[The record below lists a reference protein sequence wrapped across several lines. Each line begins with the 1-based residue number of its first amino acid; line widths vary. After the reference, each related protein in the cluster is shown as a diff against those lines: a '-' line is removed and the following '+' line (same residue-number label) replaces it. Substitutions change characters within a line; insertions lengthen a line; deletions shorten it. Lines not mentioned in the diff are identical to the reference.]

1 MPSFHPLV
9 GVAPQACL
17 YLCCLVLLLGEGA
30 QPAFGP
36 ERIVKR
42 MYTARIVVLIIA
54 LGAGGVAAYLAS
66 GTDNKPAAPVEP
78 VAQLETVDVLVA
90 KSDIGLGQTT
100 KPEDLQWQTWPKST
114 ASGSFIKRNDRPDA
128 VNQMA

>member
-42 MYTARIVVLIIA
+42 MYTARIVVLLIA
-54 LGAGGVAAYLAS
+54 IGAGGIAAYLAS
-66 GTDNKPAAPVEP
+66 GVDRQAPPPVAPV
-78 VAQLETVDVLVA
+78 VQLETVDVLVA
-90 KSDIGLGQTT
+90 KADINLGQTA
-100 KPEDLQWQTWPKST
+100 KPEDFVWQTW
-114 ASGSFIKRNDRPDA
+114 
-128 VNQMA
+128 

>member
-42 MYTARIVVLIIA
+42 MYTARIVVLLIA
-54 LGAGGVAAYLAS
+54 LGAGGIAAYLAS
-66 GTDNKPAAPVEP
+66 GIDSKPAAPAQP
-78 VAQLETVDVLVA
+78 VAQIETVDVLVA
-90 KSDIGLGQTT
+90 KNDINLGQTA
-100 KPEDLQWQTWPKST
+100 KPGDLQWQTWPKGA
-114 ASGSFIKRNDRPDA
+114 ASGSFIKRGERP
-128 VNQMA
+128 